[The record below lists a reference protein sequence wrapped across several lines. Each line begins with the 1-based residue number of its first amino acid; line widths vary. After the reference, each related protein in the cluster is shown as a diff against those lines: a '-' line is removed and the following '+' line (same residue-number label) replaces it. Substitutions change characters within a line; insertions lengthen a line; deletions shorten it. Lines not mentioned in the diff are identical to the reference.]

1 MIYGLASMGKECIKQ
16 MHLLDT
22 ATHNVANVNTPGF
35 KAEKVFFLEGSS
47 AGGGSETA
55 IVKEPLLRIDY
66 SPAHVQKTGN
76 VFDVALGGD
85 GFFVV
90 ETKTGNGYTRNGRF
104 SLNSEGT
111 LVTQNGDYVLGT
123 SGRITISGNDVQIDE
138 KGAIRVDG
146 GTVGSLKV
154 VEFEK
159 PEMLSNAGKGLL
171 LDPNDTAGLKDKE
184 DPAIHSGCLE
194 LSNVQAIREMVNM
207 IRIHRSFEAYQK
219 TMQTLQ
225 DQEKLSTTRIGRVG

>member
-47 AGGGSETA
+47 AGGESETA

-104 SLNSEGT
+104 TLNSEGT

-146 GTVGSLKV
+146 DTVGTLKV

-171 LDPNDTAGLKDKE
+171 LDPSDEAGVKDNE
-184 DPAIHSGCLE
+184 NPAIHSGCLE